1 MGKLSSPSSICLLRG
16 ANGIYYDATAKVVST
31 VGLGENFN
39 GRGEIYKL
47 AINDSDA
54 HFEPMTVAASFF
66 NGISSVDAT
75 HLIYSDWVD
84 IQKPT
89 LGTINI
95 FNLQTK
101 QVETLTLPI
110 ESHEPANFYYQSTTG
125 LIWLTLTIDGKV
137 ITLKID

>member
-1 MGKLSSPSSICLLRG
+1 MAPLPEHVPG
-16 ANGIYYDATAKVVST
+16 ANGIYYDARAKVVYT

-39 GRGEIYKL
+39 GRGGLYKL
-47 AINDSDA
+47 AINDLNA
-54 HFEPMTVAASFF
+54 HFEPMTVPSGFF
-66 NGISSVDAT
+66 DGISFVAPT

-89 LGTINI
+89 PGTINI

-101 QVETLTLPI
+101 QVKVLTLPI
-110 ESHEPANFYYQSTTG
+110 EAHGPADFYYQSTNG
-125 LIWLTLTIDGKV
+125 LIWLPLTLDGKV